1 MVLCRSCYR
10 LVGLDGRPH
19 LVLNTPYETLEL
31 ALAEASK
38 TGATA
43 KGLAAPLA
51 SEALL

>member
-1 MVLCRSCYR
+1 MVLCRSRYR
-10 LVGLDGRPH
+10 LVGQDGRPH
-19 LVLNTPYETLEL
+19 PVLDTPYETLEL
-31 ALAEASK
+31 ALAEAT